1 MCRRDG
7 LAHGSALSGLRFTY
21 SGGSPLNP
29 TLKNAV
35 EKLFGQPLHNGYGL
49 TESSPTISHTRLDT
63 PRTDTSVTQSAVVG
77 RLVADGNEEVVAFV
91 ELDPQPV
98 IDNRSVAGIPNMLSP
113 YKCPS
118 EIIIMPSLPSAA
130 TGKVLKGQLK
140 KLHNRCS
147 INRKVEF

>member
-98 IDNRSVAGIPNMLSP
+98 IDNRSVAGILIEHAFALQMLVRN
-113 YKCPS
+113 YHH
-118 EIIIMPSLPSAA
+118 AVA
-130 TGKVLKGQLK
+130 TVCG
-140 KLHNRCS
+140 NRQG
-147 INRKVEF
+147 VEGAT